1 MTYVKPEI
9 VASYTEAQLVCE
21 QNDLS
26 AEGWGLWSNK

>member
-1 MTYVKPEI
+1 MTYTKPEI
-9 VASYTEAQLVCE
+9 IASYTEAQLISE